1 MFLILLIFY
10 LYYYRGI
17 TANNT
22 SCGIRGGLN
31 PWNDRS
37 LVKSTKKEWEFFKT
51 IWDNEDEKYDFERLS
66 VFPGDNE
73 TVLNFGWYSST
84 KSTPV
89 IRISS
94 DEDMTDPVEFTGTVE
109 KLKVYIE
116 KYGMI
121 DYILDGTQYYSNKV
135 NVTGIKRNSL
145 YYYQRKLNGKWE
157 DPIEYKTYDPD
168 NFSFIF
174 MGDPQIGASRHRHT
188 RSNNYTTV
196 LTKEEG
202 NQNDAFNWRR
212 VISRAV
218 KFARHPSLLLTA
230 GDQVDE
236 SGDYTVSKDKAF
248 KALKIQESQYSAYLY
263 PDEMQKVPTANCV
276 GNHEMLFENYRNH
289 FNVPNPLLD
298 FIGYG
303 AWTSLGIPPEWTP
316 GHSYFFK
323 YNNALVVIL
332 ETNYGSCVDFQ
343 TIIKRAT
350 KKYPNADWRIAMF
363 HHDIYGNGATHSQ
376 KSDILRIRKCLTRL
390 FHEYKFDLVING
402 HDHVYTAS
410 KFVSYVSS
418 KNDFSDFSKYKEE
431 YDKNIKIA
439 DQTILY
445 EGFYAVST
453 IEKNVVHKNRK
464 GTFFITANCATGSK
478 YLGFTDKKLD
488 YIQTSDQ
495 TFTTTFGMLDF
506 VKEKDTVKL
515 TITSYDAESYEVLD
529 GPYIFQKSINQNK
542 EVILLKTKKKR
553 NNYYYIH
560 YIHYIHYILY
570 IFYFFLYIYLFFFFY
585 NYIHK

>member
-1 MFLILLIFY
+1 MKNIVFVLSLIIALVKAKNDCWSESMGYSCCEEGSTVFTIDKNGLWGQVDSKWCGIPDHRNYTIEIPDSCWSKKEGSPCCPEGTRVSFIDSYDREWGVMKDGDLKLRCGIQSSSKKEEQEKQEDTSLCWSMAKKYNDDGTVSFY
-10 LYYYRGI
+10 PCCPEGTPVYATDEFGKWGI

-350 KKYPNADWRIAMF
+350 KKYP
-363 HHDIYGNGATHSQ
+363 
-376 KSDILRIRKCLTRL
+376 
-390 FHEYKFDLVING
+390 
-402 HDHVYTAS
+402 
-410 KFVSYVSS
+410 
-418 KNDFSDFSKYKEE
+418 
-431 YDKNIKIA
+431 
-439 DQTILY
+439 
-445 EGFYAVST
+445 
-453 IEKNVVHKNRK
+453 
-464 GTFFITANCATGSK
+464 
-478 YLGFTDKKLD
+478 
-488 YIQTSDQ
+488 
-495 TFTTTFGMLDF
+495 
-506 VKEKDTVKL
+506 
-515 TITSYDAESYEVLD
+515 
-529 GPYIFQKSINQNK
+529 
-542 EVILLKTKKKR
+542 
-553 NNYYYIH
+553 
-560 YIHYIHYILY
+560 
-570 IFYFFLYIYLFFFFY
+570 
-585 NYIHK
+585 